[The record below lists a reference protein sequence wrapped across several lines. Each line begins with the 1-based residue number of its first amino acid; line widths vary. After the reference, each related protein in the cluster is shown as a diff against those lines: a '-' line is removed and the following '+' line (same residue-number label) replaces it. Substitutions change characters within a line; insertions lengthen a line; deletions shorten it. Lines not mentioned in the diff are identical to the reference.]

1 MNSNK
6 KTVSSLVTTGPNLR
20 GSYQI
25 SSNSAVL
32 ETPSVLATPSVLVTR
47 RATDLMIDI
56 AGKEPQIRRGKN
68 NELYIL
74 LREEEFLKTVSALS
88 EKGFVLINLFCVQ
101 DFQEKPG
108 FTLFYIFRLN
118 GYIDIFAFMRQVE
131 EETTSI
137 ATVFPSACWY
147 EREIKDGFGIEF
159 TDAFDKRR
167 LFLHETYPEG
177 FHPLLKSFK
186 NGKIEAIQ
194 NPEEAYSF
202 KNVEGKGV
210 YQIPV
215 GPVHAGIIEPGH
227 FRFSVIGEPIFNLE
241 IRLFYK
247 HRGIEKLAEGKKP
260 SACVPI
266 AEAISGDETVT
277 NAVAFCTAVEKIA
290 GIEVP
295 ERANYLRGILLEL
308 ERIYSHMGDLAGM
321 ITDIGFPRMTTP
333 FLILRENIFRQNE
346 FLTGSR
352 FMRGA
357 IDLGGLKKESSG
369 EALSKLNLYLKT
381 FVPQFESAIEAVHAS
396 SSLIDRFS
404 TTGVLKKKLI
414 APLNLTGP
422 IARAAGAPYDVRL
435 DHPYGIY
442 KNIPP
447 ERATKTAGDVLSRFE
462 VKAAEVLNSASLI
475 KKLIASIPEGTIIAE
490 TTEFAISNIPDGY
503 ALSMVEAA
511 RGQNLHWVYIRRG
524 VMDRYK
530 VRTASFCNWQAI
542 EHAVLGNIVPDF
554 PLINKSLNLS
564 YAGTDL

>member
-1 MNSNK
+1 MGSNKNTAGPLIIAGPRLRESCQIPMNS
-6 KTVSSLVTTGPNLR
+6 P
-20 GSYQI
+20 
-25 SSNSAVL
+25 
-32 ETPSVLATPSVLVTR
+32 VLATKY
-47 RATDLMIDI
+47 ATDLIIDI
-56 AGKEPQIRRGKN
+56 SGKEPQIRRGKN
-68 NELYIL
+68 NEFYIPL
-74 LREEEFLKTVSALS
+74 GEEEFLKTVPVLS
-88 EKGFVLINLFCVQ
+88 EKGFVLISLFCVQ
-101 DFQEKPG
+101 NFEESPG
-108 FTLFYIFRLN
+108 FTLFYVFRQN
-118 GYIDIFAFMRQVE
+118 GFTDLFAFMRQVGT
-131 EETTSI
+131 ETTSI

-147 EREIKDGFGIEF
+147 EREIRDGFGIEF

-167 LFLHETYPEG
+167 LFLHEAYPEG

-186 NGKIEAIQ
+186 NGKIQAVKS
-194 NPEEAYSF
+194 PEETYPF
-202 KNVEGKGV
+202 KQVEGEGV

-247 HRGIEKLAEGKKP
+247 HRGIEKLAEGKNP
-260 SACVPI
+260 SAGVQI
-266 AEAISGDETVT
+266 AEAISGDETVA

-290 GIEVP
+290 GIDIP
-295 ERANYLRGILLEL
+295 ARANYLRAILLEL
-308 ERIYSHMGDLAGM
+308 ERIYSHMGALSGM

-333 FLILRENIFRQNE
+333 FLILRENIFRQNKL
-346 FLTGSR
+346 LTGSR

-357 IDLGGLKKESSG
+357 IDLGGVKKEISG
-369 EALSKLNLYLKT
+369 EALSKLDLYLKT
-381 FVPQFESAIEAVHAS
+381 FVPQFESAITAVHAS

-404 TTGVLKKKLI
+404 TTGILKKKLI
-414 APLNLTGP
+414 SPLNLTGP
-422 IARAAGAPYDVRL
+422 IARASGATYDVRL

-442 KNIPP
+442 KDIPP
-447 ERATKTAGDVLSRFE
+447 ERAIKIAGDVLSRFE

-475 KKLIASIPEGTIIAE
+475 QKLISLIPDGAIIAE
-490 TTEFAISNIPDGY
+490 ATGFAISNIPDGY

-511 RGQNLHWVYIRRG
+511 RGQNLHWVYIRNG
-524 VMDRYK
+524 LIDRYK

>member
-6 KTVSSLVTTGPNLR
+6 NTTSHLIPEGPKLR
-20 GSYQI
+20 KNCQI
-25 SSNSAVL
+25 PVNPA
-32 ETPSVLATPSVLVTR
+32 VLATR
-47 RATDLMIDI
+47 YATDLII
-56 AGKEPQIRRGKN
+56 GISGKEPQIMRGKN
-68 NELYIL
+68 NEFYIH
-74 LREEEFLKTVSALS
+74 LREEEFLKIMSALPY
-88 EKGFVLINLFCVQ
+88 KGFVLISLFCVQ
-101 DFQEKPG
+101 DFEENPD
-108 FTLFYIFRLN
+108 FTLFYIFRLT
-118 GYIDIFAFMRQVE
+118 GFTDVFAFMRHVRTE
-131 EETTSI
+131 ATSI

-147 EREIKDGFGIEF
+147 EREIRDGFGIEF

-167 LFLHETYPEG
+167 LFLHEAYPED

-186 NGKIEAIQ
+186 NGKIQAVE
-194 NPEEAYSF
+194 NPEEAYFF
-202 KNVEGKGV
+202 KQVEGEGV

-247 HRGIEKLAEGKKP
+247 HRGIEKLAEGKRP

-266 AEAISGDETVT
+266 AEAISGDETVA
-277 NAVAFCTAVEKIA
+277 NAVAFCMAVEKIA

-295 ERANYLRGILLEL
+295 SRASYLRGIFLEL
-308 ERIYSHMGDLAGM
+308 ERIYSHMGDLSGM

-346 FLTGSR
+346 LLTGSR

-357 IDLGGLKKESSG
+357 IDLGGVKKEISD
-369 EALSKLNLYLKT
+369 EALSKLALYLKT
-381 FVPQFESAIEAVHAS
+381 FVPQFESAIKAVRAS

-404 TTGVLKKKLI
+404 TTGVLKKNLI
-414 APLNLTGP
+414 SPLNLTGP
-422 IARAAGAPYDVRL
+422 IARASGASYDVRL

-442 KNIPP
+442 KEEPP
-447 ERATKTAGDVLSRFE
+447 EISIKTAGDVLSRFE
-462 VKAAEVLNSASLI
+462 VKAAEILNSASLI
-475 KKLIASIPEGTIIAE
+475 QKLISSISAGGIVAE
-490 TTEFAISNIPDGY
+490 TTGFAISNIPDGY
-503 ALSMVEAA
+503 AISMVEAA
-511 RGQNLHWVYIRRG
+511 RGQNLHWVYIRCG
-524 VMDRYK
+524 VIDRYK

>member
-1 MNSNK
+1 MSSDK
-6 KTVSSLVTTGPNLR
+6 KTASFLIPAGPKLR
-20 GSYQI
+20 EDYQI
-25 SSNSAVL
+25 PVNSK
-32 ETPSVLATPSVLVTR
+32 VLATR
-47 RATDLMIDI
+47 YATDLIIDI

-68 NELYIL
+68 NEFYIPL
-74 LREEEFLKTVSALS
+74 TEERFLKTVPALS
-88 EKGFVLINLFCVQ
+88 EKGFVLISLFCVQ
-101 DFQEKPG
+101 DFGENPG
-108 FTLFYIFRLN
+108 FTLFYMFRLN
-118 GYIDIFAFMRQVE
+118 GYTDVFAFMRQVGKE
-131 EETTSI
+131 ATSI
-137 ATVFPSACWY
+137 ATIFPSACWY
-147 EREIKDGFGIEF
+147 EREIRDGFGIEF

-167 LFLHETYPEG
+167 LFLHEVYPEG

-186 NGKIEAIQ
+186 NGKIQSVE
-194 NPEEAYSF
+194 NPEEAYPF
-202 KNVEGKGV
+202 KQVEGEGV

-266 AEAISGDETVT
+266 AEAISGDETVA
-277 NAVAFCTAVEKIA
+277 NAVALCTAVEKIA
-290 GIEVP
+290 GIEIP
-295 ERANYLRGILLEL
+295 TRANYLRAILLEL
-308 ERIYSHMGDLAGM
+308 ERIYSHMGDLSGM

-352 FMRGA
+352 FIRGA
-357 IDLGGLKKESSG
+357 IDLGGVKKEISR
-369 EALSKLNLYLKT
+369 EALSKLSLYLKT
-381 FVPQFESAIEAVHAS
+381 FVSQFESAIEAVHAS

-414 APLNLTGP
+414 APLNITGP
-422 IARAAGAPYDVRL
+422 IARAAGATYDVRF

-442 KNIPP
+442 KDIPP
-447 ERATKTAGDVLSRFE
+447 ERAIKTAGDVLSRFE
-462 VKAAEVLNSASLI
+462 VKAAEVINSASLI
-475 KKLIASIPEGTIIAE
+475 KKLIASIPEGAIISE

-511 RGQNLHWVYIRRG
+511 RGQNLHWVYIRNG
-524 VMDRYK
+524 LIDRYK

-554 PLINKSLNLS
+554 PLINKSFNLS

>member
-1 MNSNK
+1 MSSK
-6 KTVSSLVTTGPNLR
+6 KETVSSLMPAGPKLR
-20 GSYQI
+20 GNYQI
-25 SSNSAVL
+25 SGNSAVL
-32 ETPSVLATPSVLVTR
+32 ETPSVLATR
-47 RATDLMIDI
+47 QATDLMIDI
-56 AGKEPQIRRGKN
+56 AGKEPQIERGKN
-68 NELYIL
+68 NEFYIPL
-74 LREEEFLKTVSALS
+74 AEEEFLKTVPALS
-88 EKGFVLINLFCVQ
+88 EKGFILISLFCVQ
-101 DFQEKPG
+101 DFEGKPG
-108 FTLFYIFRLN
+108 FTLFYIFRMN
-118 GYIDIFAFMRQVE
+118 SSTDVFAFMRHVRK
-131 EETTSI
+131 ETTSI

-147 EREIKDGFGIEF
+147 EREIRDGFGIEF

-167 LFLHETYPEG
+167 LFLHEAYPEG

-186 NGKIEAIQ
+186 NGKIQ
-194 NPEEAYSF
+194 TVDRPEEAYPF
-202 KNVEGKGV
+202 KQLEGEGV

-247 HRGIEKLAEGKKP
+247 HRGIEKLAEGKSP
-260 SACVPI
+260 SACIPI
-266 AEAISGDETVT
+266 AEAISGDETVA

-290 GIEVP
+290 GIEIP
-295 ERANYLRGILLEL
+295 ERANYLRAIFLEL
-308 ERIYSHMGDLAGM
+308 ERIYSHMGDLSGM

-333 FLILRENIFRQNE
+333 FLVLRENIFRQNE

-352 FMRGA
+352 FMRGT
-357 IDLGGLKKESSG
+357 IDIGGVKKEISG
-369 EALSKLNLYLKT
+369 ESLSKLDLYLKT
-381 FVPQFESAIEAVHAS
+381 FVPQFESAITAVYTS

-422 IARAAGAPYDVRL
+422 IARAAGATYDVRL

-442 KNIPP
+442 KDMPP
-447 ERATKTAGDVLSRFE
+447 GRAIKMAGDVLSRFE

-475 KKLIASIPEGTIIAE
+475 KKLIASIPEGAIIAE
-490 TTEFAISNIPDGY
+490 TTEFSISNIPDGY

-511 RGQNLHWVYIRRG
+511 RGQDLHWVYVRSGLI
-524 VMDRYK
+524 DRYK

-554 PLINKSLNLS
+554 PLINKSFNLS

>member
-6 KTVSSLVTTGPNLR
+6 STASSLIPAGLKLR
-20 GSYQI
+20 DNCQ
-25 SSNSAVL
+25 
-32 ETPSVLATPSVLVTR
+32 TPVNPEVLATQCAMDS
-47 RATDLMIDI
+47 II
-56 AGKEPQIRRGKN
+56 NISGKELRIRSGKN
-68 NELYIL
+68 NELYISL
-74 LREEEFLKTVSALS
+74 GEEEFLKTVPVLS
-88 EKGFVLINLFCVQ
+88 EKGFVLISLFCIQ
-101 DFQEKPG
+101 GFEESPD
-108 FTLFYIFRLN
+108 FTLFYVFRLN
-118 GYIDIFAFMRQVE
+118 GFTNVFAFMRHVRA
-131 EETTSI
+131 ETTSI
-137 ATVFPSACWY
+137 ATIFPSACWY
-147 EREIKDGFGIEF
+147 EREIRDGFGIEF

-167 LFLHETYPEG
+167 LFLHEAYPEG

-186 NGKIEAIQ
+186 NGKIQAVE
-194 NPEEAYSF
+194 NPEEDYPF
-202 KNVEGKGV
+202 KQVKGEGV

-247 HRGIEKLAEGKKP
+247 HRGIEKLAEGKRP

-266 AEAISGDETVT
+266 AEAISGDETVA
-277 NAVAFCTAVEKIA
+277 NAIAFCTAVEKIA

-295 ERANYLRGILLEL
+295 SRASYLRAIFLEL
-308 ERIYSHMGDLAGM
+308 ERIYSHMGDLSGM
-321 ITDIGFPRMTTP
+321 ITDIGFPRMTAP

-346 FLTGSR
+346 LLTGSR
-352 FMRGA
+352 FMRGTVE
-357 IDLGGLKKESSG
+357 LGGAKKEISS
-369 EALSKLNLYLKT
+369 EALSKLSFYLKT
-381 FVPQFESAIEAVHAS
+381 FVPQFESAISAVRAS

-404 TTGVLKKKLI
+404 TTGILKKKLI

-422 IARAAGAPYDVRL
+422 IARAAGASYDVRL

-442 KNIPP
+442 KDEPP
-447 ERATKTAGDVLSRFE
+447 ERAIKTAGDVLSRFE
-462 VKAAEVLNSASLI
+462 VKAVEVLNSVSLI
-475 KKLIASIPEGTIIAE
+475 QKLIMSVPNGATIDRA
-490 TTEFAISNIPDGY
+490 TEFAISNIPDGY

-511 RGQNLHWVYIRRG
+511 RGQNLHWVYVRG
-524 VMDRYK
+524 GVIDRYK

>member
-1 MNSNK
+1 MNSTKNI
-6 KTVSSLVTTGPNLR
+6 TGSLSPAGLKLR
-20 GSYQI
+20 DNCQI
-25 SSNSAVL
+25 SVNPAVL
-32 ETPSVLATPSVLVTR
+32 ETQY
-47 RATDLMIDI
+47 ATDLMIDI
-56 AGKEPQIRRGKN
+56 SGTKPQIRRGKN
-68 NELYIL
+68 GEFYIPL
-74 LREEEFLKTVSALS
+74 AEEEFLKIVPELS
-88 EKGFVLINLFCVQ
+88 EKGFVLISLFCVQ
-101 DFQEKPG
+101 DFEESPC

-118 GYIDIFAFMRQVE
+118 GSTDVFAFMRYVKT
-131 EETTSI
+131 ETTSI
-137 ATVFPSACWY
+137 ATLFPSACWY
-147 EREIKDGFGIEF
+147 EREIRDGFGIEF

-167 LFLHETYPEG
+167 LFLHEVYPEG

-186 NGKIEAIQ
+186 NGKIQAVE
-194 NPEEAYSF
+194 NPEEAYPF
-202 KNVEGKGV
+202 KQVGGEGV

-247 HRGIEKLAEGKKP
+247 HRGIEKLAEGKKT

-266 AEAISGDETVT
+266 AEAISGDETVANT
-277 NAVAFCTAVEKIA
+277 VAFCTAVEKIA

-308 ERIYSHMGDLAGM
+308 ERIYSHMGDLSGM

-346 FLTGSR
+346 LLTGSR

-357 IDLGGLKKESSG
+357 IDLGGVKKEISG

-381 FVPQFESAIEAVHAS
+381 FVLQFESAIEAVHAS

-414 APLNLTGP
+414 APLNITGP
-422 IARAAGAPYDVRL
+422 IARAAGATYDVRF

-442 KNIPP
+442 EDITP
-447 ERATKTAGDVLSRFE
+447 ERAIKTAGDVLSRFE
-462 VKAAEVLNSASLI
+462 VKAAEVINSTSLI
-475 KKLIASIPEGTIIAE
+475 KKLIASIPEGAIISETI
-490 TTEFAISNIPDGY
+490 EFAISNIPDGY
-503 ALSMVEAA
+503 VLSMVEAA
-511 RGQNLHWVYIRRG
+511 RGQNLHWIYIRRG
-524 VMDRYK
+524 VIDRYK
-530 VRTASFCNWQAI
+530 VRTASFCNWQAV

>member
-6 KTVSSLVTTGPNLR
+6 NTTSHLIPAGPKLR
-20 GSYQI
+20 DDCR
-25 SSNSAVL
+25 
-32 ETPSVLATPSVLVTR
+32 TPINREALATR
-47 RATDLMIDI
+47 YATDLIIDMS
-56 AGKEPQIRRGKN
+56 GKEPQIRRGKN
-68 NELYIL
+68 NEFYIPL
-74 LREEEFLKTVSALS
+74 GEEEFLKTVPALS
-88 EKGFVLINLFCVQ
+88 EKGFVLISLFCVQ
-101 DFQEKPG
+101 DFEENPG
-108 FTLFYIFRLN
+108 FTLFYIFRLT
-118 GYIDIFAFMRQVE
+118 GFTDIFAFMRHVRK
-131 EETTSI
+131 ETTSI
-137 ATVFPSACWY
+137 AAFFPSACWY
-147 EREIKDGFGIEF
+147 EREIRDGFGIEF

-167 LFLHETYPEG
+167 LFLHEAYPED

-186 NGKIEAIQ
+186 NGKIQAVE
-194 NPEEAYSF
+194 NPEEAYPF
-202 KNVEGKGV
+202 KQVEGEGV

-227 FRFSVIGEPIFNLE
+227 FRFSVIGESIFNLE

-247 HRGIEKLAEGKKP
+247 HRGIEKLAEGKRP
-260 SACVPI
+260 STCVPI
-266 AEAISGDETVT
+266 AESISGDETVA

-295 ERANYLRGILLEL
+295 PRASYLRGVLLEL
-308 ERIYSHMGDLAGM
+308 ERIYSHMSDLSGM

-346 FLTGSR
+346 LLTGSR

-357 IDLGGLKKESSG
+357 IDLGGVKKEISG
-369 EALSKLNLYLKT
+369 ETLSKLSLYLKT
-381 FVPQFESAIEAVHAS
+381 FVLKFESAITAVRAS

-422 IARAAGAPYDVRL
+422 IARAAGASYDVRL

-442 KNIPP
+442 KDETP
-447 ERATKTAGDVLSRFE
+447 EIAIKAAADVLSRFE

-475 KKLIASIPEGTIIAE
+475 QKLIISIPDGAIVAE
-490 TTEFAISNIPDGY
+490 ATEFAILNIPDGY

-511 RGQNLHWVYIRRG
+511 RGQNLHWVYIRSG
-524 VMDRYK
+524 VIDRYK

-554 PLINKSLNLS
+554 PLINKSFNLS

>member
-1 MNSNK
+1 MISNK
-6 KTVSSLVTTGPNLR
+6 NTASFLVPAGSKLR
-20 GSYQI
+20 DNCQI
-25 SSNSAVL
+25 PVN
-32 ETPSVLATPSVLVTR
+32 PSILSTR
-47 RATDLMIDI
+47 YATDLIIDI
-56 AGKEPQIRRGKN
+56 SGKEPQVRRGKN
-68 NELYIL
+68 NEFYIPL
-74 LREEEFLKTVSALS
+74 GEEEFLKTVPALS
-88 EKGFVLINLFCVQ
+88 EKGFVLISLFCVQ
-101 DFQEKPG
+101 DFEESPG
-108 FTLFYIFRLN
+108 FTLFYAFRLN
-118 GYIDIFAFMRQVE
+118 GFTDVFAFMRQVRT
-131 EETTSI
+131 ETTSI
-137 ATVFPSACWY
+137 ATIFPSACWY
-147 EREIKDGFGIEF
+147 EREIRDGFGIEF

-167 LFLHETYPEG
+167 LFLHEAYPEG

-186 NGKIEAIQ
+186 NRKIQAVQ
-194 NPEEAYSF
+194 NPEEAYPF
-202 KNVEGKGV
+202 KQVEGEGV

-247 HRGIEKLAEGKKP
+247 HRGIEKLAEGKRP

-266 AEAISGDETVT
+266 AEAISGDETVA
-277 NAVAFCTAVEKIA
+277 NSVAFCTAVEKLA
-290 GIEVP
+290 GIEIP
-295 ERANYLRGILLEL
+295 PRANCLRAILLEL
-308 ERIYSHMGDLAGM
+308 ERIYSHMGDLSGM
-321 ITDIGFPRMTTP
+321 ITDIGFPKMTTP

-346 FLTGSR
+346 LLTGSR

-357 IDLGGLKKESSG
+357 VDIGGLKKEISD
-369 EALSKLNLYLKT
+369 EALLKLYLYSKT
-381 FVPQFESAIEAVHAS
+381 FVPEFDSAIAAVRAS

-422 IARAAGAPYDVRL
+422 IARAAGASYDVRL

-442 KNIPP
+442 KDVPP
-447 ERATKTAGDVLSRFE
+447 ERTIKTAGDVLSRFE
-462 VKAAEVLNSASLI
+462 VKAKEVLNSAFLI
-475 KKLIASIPEGTIIAE
+475 QKLIASIPEGAVAAE
-490 TTEFAISNIPDGY
+490 AAGFAVSNIPDGY

-511 RGQNLHWVYIRRG
+511 RGQNLHWIYVRG
-524 VMDRYK
+524 GLIDRYK